1 MFGVLH
7 HAADIVIAAQNVTGA
22 PHVGAERFVK
32 SKTEL
37 HRSGLRFWIQ
47 VWFWLR
53 AVRAGAVQVWG
64 ARAVRTGAVQV
75 WGARAVRAG

>member
-1 MFGVLH
+1 
-7 HAADIVIAAQNVTGA
+7 
-22 PHVGAERFVK
+22 
-32 SKTEL
+32 L